1 MALTGTLTVTPEQL
15 KSQSGVVQTELNT
28 MKGYFDELQSLVN
41 GTSRY
46 WIGEA
51 GEVHRKLYTAQVKT
65 IEEMFRRYEE
75 HVRDLQIMGGV
86 YSEAEMAAETQA
98 ESLPQSTL

>member
-1 MALTGTLTVTPEQL
+1 MALMGTLTVTPEQL
-15 KSQSGVVQTELNT
+15 KTQSGVVKTELGT
-28 MKGYFDELQSLVN
+28 MKGYFDELRTLVN

-65 IEEMFRRYEE
+65 IEDMFRRYEE
-75 HVRDLQIMGGV
+75 HVTDLEIMGGV
-86 YSEAEMAAETQA
+86 YSEAEMRAEAQA
-98 ESLPQSTL
+98 EALPQSTL